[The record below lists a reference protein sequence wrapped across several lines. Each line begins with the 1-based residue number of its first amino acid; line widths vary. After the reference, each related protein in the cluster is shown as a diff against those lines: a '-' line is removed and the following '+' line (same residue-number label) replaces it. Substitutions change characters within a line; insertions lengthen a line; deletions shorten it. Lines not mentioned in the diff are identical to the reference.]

1 MADVKEMAIKQL
13 EEKIVHLESTTV
25 PRQQY
30 TDLKVDYEEIELVH
44 IKTDEKCKKLEDEC
58 MQQLSLNVHLDAE
71 LENVRHQL
79 LEAREEVVSMGK
91 ELEHLRPL
99 MVLYMKEKVEG

>member
-13 EEKIVHLESTTV
+13 EEKIAHLEATTV

-44 IKTDEKCKKLEDEC
+44 IKTDEKCKEYEEKYLK
-58 MQQLSLNVHLDAE
+58 QRSININLDYE
-71 LENVRHQL
+71 LENSGN
-79 LEAREEVVSMGK
+79 EVNRLRQEVISLGK

-99 MVLYMKEKVEG
+99 MVLYMKEKVE

>member
-13 EEKIVHLESTTV
+13 EEKIAHLEATTV

-44 IKTDEKCKKLEDEC
+44 IKTDEKCKEYEEKYH
-58 MQQLSLNVHLDAE
+58 QQRSIVINLSAE
-71 LENVRHQL
+71 VENVRYEL
-79 LEAREEVVSMGK
+79 LGLREEHVKVGQ
-91 ELEHLRPL
+91 ENEHLKGL
-99 MVLYMKEKVEG
+99 VKLWI